1 MEASIQKQRE
11 SIRIQMTN
19 AVPVPA
25 SAAPSSGF
33 FTVAWPKPV
42 QMLPANCDPLPKQKV
57 DELVTQAASREGLK
71 PELIR
76 EVIQRES
83 AFRPCAVSVKGAE
96 GLMQLMPATAEQFGV
111 KDPFDPEQNVNAGA
125 KFLKQ
130 LMGKY
135 NGDLSLTL
143 AAYNSGPG
151 TVDRANGVPDN
162 SETQAYVREIL
173 KKLIF

>member
-1 MEASIQKQRE
+1 MEASIQKQRD
-11 SIRIQMTN
+11 SIRVQMTN
-19 AVPVPA
+19 AVPIAAV
-25 SAAPSSGF
+25 AAPSSAF

-42 QMLPANCDPLPKQKV
+42 QMLPASCDPLPKQRV

-71 PELIR
+71 PDLIR

-96 GLMQLMPATAEQFGV
+96 GLMQLMPATALELGV
-111 KDPFDPEQNVNAGA
+111 KDSFDPEQNVNAGA

-130 LMGKY
+130 LMAKY
-135 NGDLSLTL
+135 NNDLSLTL
-143 AAYNSGPG
+143 AAYNSGPS
-151 TVDRANGVPDN
+151 TVDKANGIPEN